1 MDDKIQ
7 KTLAI
12 MQNLFKELLSGK
24 QCELMEESSQIPELQ
39 NLSRQINKL
48 IQNMNEINRMTI
60 DLSEGKLDG
69 PIPSRYNYMASP
81 LKQLHSQLSIL
92 KWNMCQLQSGYVV
105 SKLEYTGELFDA
117 FNRLIDQVATAS
129 TQERNS
135 SVSNMPSFNSWRYHQ
150 ILQALNMLHILVLEI
165 DSNGRVMYA
174 NHSAKEILGE
184 IEYISSEYRNSTLL
198 EVIKRFSSEDYTF
211 PALQEIYE
219 NSSQAWYQITSD
231 RIFLPNGQIL
241 YIHMIENV
249 NEWKIKENQLIL
261 SAMKDTLTSAY
272 NRKTGLEELE
282 NLLANGDPRK
292 THCISYIDI
301 DGLKTIND
309 TYGHNEGDYTIKN
322 IAKVLLS
329 TVRDS
334 DIVCR
339 FGGDE
344 FFILFKN
351 CSEEASKKII
361 LRMYEILDNI
371 NNSNKKPYTLS
382 FSYGIVPFSSDSSY
396 KITDLLELADQ
407 KMYQYKKQK
416 IKT

>member
-7 KTLAI
+7 MTLAT
-12 MQNLFKELLSGK
+12 MQNIFKELLSGK
-24 QCELMEESSQIPELQ
+24 QCEPMEEPSQILELQ
-39 NLSRQINKL
+39 NLSKLINKL
-48 IQNMNEINRMTI
+48 IQNMNEMNRLTI
-60 DLSEGKLDG
+60 DLSQGKLDG
-69 PIPSRYNYMASP
+69 PLPSRYNYMASP

-117 FNRLIDQVATAS
+117 FNGLIDQVVAAS

-135 SVSNMPSFNSWRYHQ
+135 VVSDIPSFNSWRYHQ

-184 IEYISSEYRNSTLL
+184 MEYISSECRKSKVL

-219 NSSQAWYQITSD
+219 NGSRTWYQITSD
-231 RIFLPNGQIL
+231 RILLPNGQIL

-261 SAMKDTLTSAY
+261 SSMKDTLTSAY

-282 NLLANGDPRK
+282 NLLAHRDPRK
-292 THCISYIDI
+292 THCISFIDI
-301 DGLKTIND
+301 DSLKTIND

-344 FFILFKN
+344 FFIIFKN
-351 CSEEASKKII
+351 CSEEAANKII
-361 LRMYEILDNI
+361 MRTYEILDNM
-371 NNSNKKPYTLS
+371 NNSNRKPYMLS
-382 FSYGIVPFSSDSSY
+382 FSYGIVPFSSDSTY
-396 KITDLLELADQ
+396 KATDLLELADQ
-407 KMYQYKKQK
+407 KMYQYKNKK
-416 IKT
+416 LKT